1 MRHKCIYKNSLISE
15 QKINI
20 THSFQNLFIYNIIAQ
35 TFSLK
40 ALQVLYE
47 VYECDCIF
55 YIHNDVV
62 YGNISCITSFLECY
76 EWCLITCIKLWF
88 ED

>member
-1 MRHKCIYKNSLISE
+1 MYIYKNSLISQ

-62 YGNISCITSFLECY
+62 YGNISCIT
-76 EWCLITCIKLWF
+76 
-88 ED
+88 